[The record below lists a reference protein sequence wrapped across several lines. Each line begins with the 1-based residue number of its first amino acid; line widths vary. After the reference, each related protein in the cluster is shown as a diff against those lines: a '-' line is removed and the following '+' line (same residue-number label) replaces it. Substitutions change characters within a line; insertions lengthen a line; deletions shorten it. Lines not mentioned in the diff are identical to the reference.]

1 MKNNK
6 NKSKSRKNY
15 NNKTKN
21 QNKKDSTEN
30 IESNEDIIKEIEE
43 INTDIPKKQ
52 AKGKSKKINKKKIS
66 ENNKKTQEDFDENN
80 ITPNAMI
87 LNQSTSIT
95 NPKITKMIEEEEK
108 IESNKENQKDEF
120 KIAKYFS
127 QTKLIE
133 PKNTSKDL
141 LFIPEEEIILSLCDG
156 KLYSLNILT
165 YKIQS
170 TFSVPKTNIISF
182 TYNDKLRQIITLLEN
197 YSQIYLHLFFS
208 FHFVH

>member
-6 NKSKSRKNY
+6 NKSKSKKKY

-66 ENNKKTQEDFDENN
+66 ENNKKTQEDFDEND

-108 IESNKENQKDEF
+108 IESNKENKKDEF

-141 LFIPEEEIILSLCDG
+141 LFIPEEEIILSLFR
-156 KLYSLNILT
+156 LEEP
-165 YKIQS
+165 
-170 TFSVPKTNIISF
+170 FSGA
-182 TYNDKLRQIITLLEN
+182 
-197 YSQIYLHLFFS
+197 YLHKLLTLFNLQGTRSLRLKGESLFTIPR
-208 FHFVH
+208 